1 MKNTI
6 PNRLFVRLPIISGAD
21 EPCLLQIKQH
31 EADILPAEGFSA
43 AEIGEIFNIVPEQNI
58 HLNMVLPP
66 KKI

>member
-6 PNRLFVRLPIISGAD
+6 PKRLFVRLPEEVLAIFRT
-21 EPCLLQIKQH
+21 CR
-31 EADILPAEGFSA
+31 AEGFSA